1 MKSKIKGMVTCDIC
15 GRDFPLIAEETYVAR
30 DVERGGVVAVITGE
44 VETAWYDAIDCPH
57 CGCQNVLQ
65 ERKRPIAPEDA
76 GCGEGD
82 DPESC
87 ADCCG
92 GCSACPGGEEVD
104 DGE

>member
-1 MKSKIKGMVTCDIC
+1 MSVDKIKGMYTCGVC
-15 GRDFPLIAEETYVAR
+15 GRDFPLIAEERYTVRGTERSGIAVAFSLEEADR
-30 DVERGGVVAVITGE
+30 
-44 VETAWYDAIDCPH
+44 YDAFDCPH
-57 CGCQNVLQ
+57 CGCQNVVSPRMREL
-65 ERKRPIAPEDA
+65 EPEDA

-82 DPESC
+82 DPGSC